1 MLRMGRAFRLAF
13 SRTVAQNDAPDP
25 RARGRSMVDFRA
37 ARRAMVDGQ
46 IRTNGVTNLDLI
58 GAMLDVPREAFVPE
72 RQAALAYLDRDL
84 PLPSGSGAPRYL
96 IKPEVTAKLIQAAD
110 VMPQDRVL
118 VVGTATGY
126 SAAIVSRLAAAVVAL
141 EEDTGLA
148 GMAQANLRHLGV
160 ANVTVVTGSLSAG
173 WPAAAPYD
181 VILVEGGVET
191 VPEALFDE
199 LSMGGRLIT
208 VLYEGSGDAAGPI
221 DGKVGKATLYRD
233 VRDEV
238 GGRAL
243 FDASAPLLPGFA
255 KARAFVF

>member
-1 MLRMGRAFRLAF
+1 
-13 SRTVAQNDAPDP
+13 
-25 RARGRSMVDFRA
+25 MVDFRA

-72 RQAALAYLDRDL
+72 RQTAVAYLDRDL
-84 PLPSGSGAPRYL
+84 PLPSRSGAPRYL

-118 VVGTATGY
+118 VVGAATGY
-126 SAAIVSRLAAAVVAL
+126 SAAIVSRLAASAVAL
-141 EEDTGLA
+141 EEDAGLA
-148 GMAQANLRHLGV
+148 ETAQANLRHLGV
-160 ANVTVVTGSLSAG
+160 ANATVVTGSLCAG

-181 VILVEGGVET
+181 VILVAGGVET
-191 VPEALFDE
+191 VPQALFDE
-199 LSMGGRLIT
+199 LSAGGRLIA
-208 VLYEGSGDAAGPI
+208 VVYEGGGDAPGPV
-221 DGKVGKATLYRD
+221 DGKVGKATLYRE
-233 VRDEV
+233 VKGEV
-238 GGRAL
+238 GGRTL

>member
-1 MLRMGRAFRLAF
+1 
-13 SRTVAQNDAPDP
+13 
-25 RARGRSMVDFRA
+25 MVDFRA

-58 GAMLDVPREAFVPE
+58 GALLDVPREAFVPE

-84 PLPSGSGAPRYL
+84 PLPSRSGASRYL

-126 SAAIVSRLAAAVVAL
+126 SAAIVSRLAAAVTAL
-141 EEDTGLA
+141 EGDPGLA
-148 GMAQANLRHLGV
+148 EMAQANLRHLGV
-160 ANVTVVTGSLSAG
+160 ANAAVATGALSAG
-173 WPAAAPYD
+173 NGRSARPRRYLE
-181 VILVEGGVET
+181 IEGGVET

-208 VLYEGSGDAAGPI
+208 VVYE
-221 DGKVGKATLYRD
+221 
-233 VRDEV
+233 
-238 GGRAL
+238 GGRATCRR
-243 FDASAPLLPGFA
+243 
-255 KARAFVF
+255 ARSRARSERRRSTGT

>member
-1 MLRMGRAFRLAF
+1 MLRKHRAFRLAF

-58 GAMLDVPREAFVPE
+58 GAMLDVPREAFVSE

-84 PLPSGSGAPRYL
+84 PMPSGSGAPRYL

-118 VVGTATGY
+118 VVAAATGY
-126 SAAIVSRLAAAVVAL
+126 SAAVVSRLAAAVVAL
-141 EEDTGLA
+141 EEDPGLA
-148 GMAQANLRHLGV
+148 EMAQANLRHLGV

-191 VPEALFDE
+191 VPEAMFDE

-208 VLYEGSGDAAGPI
+208 VLYEGRGDAAGPV
-221 DGKVGKATLYRD
+221 DGKVGKAMLYRD
-233 VRDEV
+233 ARGEV

>member
-1 MLRMGRAFRLAF
+1 
-13 SRTVAQNDAPDP
+13 
-25 RARGRSMVDFRA
+25 MVDFRA

-58 GAMLDVPREAFVPE
+58 GAMLDVPRETFVPE

-84 PLPSGSGAPRYL
+84 PLPSRSGAPRYL

-110 VMPQDRVL
+110 VTPQDRVL
-118 VVGTATGY
+118 VVGAATGY

-141 EEDTGLA
+141 EEDPGLA
-148 GMAQANLRHLGV
+148 EMAQANLRHLGV
-160 ANVTVVTGSLSAG
+160 ANVTVATGSMSVG

-181 VILVEGGVET
+181 LILLEGGVET
-191 VPEALFDE
+191 VPQPLFNE
-199 LSMGGRLIT
+199 LSAGGQLIT
-208 VLYEGSGDAAGPI
+208 VVYEGRGDAAGPI
-221 DGKVGKATLYRD
+221 DGKFGKATVYRD
-233 VRDEV
+233 VKGEV

>member
-1 MLRMGRAFRLAF
+1 
-13 SRTVAQNDAPDP
+13 
-25 RARGRSMVDFRA
+25 MVDFRA

-84 PLPSGSGAPRYL
+84 PLPSGGGAPRYL

-141 EEDTGLA
+141 EGEPGLA
-148 GMAQANLRHLGV
+148 EMARANLRHLGV

-173 WPAAAPYD
+173 WPAAAAPYD

-199 LSMGGRLIT
+199 LSAGGRLIT
-208 VLYEGSGDAAGPI
+208 VLYEGRGDAAGPI
-221 DGKVGKATLYRD
+221 DGKVGKAMLYRD
-233 VRDEV
+233 MKGEV

>member
-1 MLRMGRAFRLAF
+1 
-13 SRTVAQNDAPDP
+13 
-25 RARGRSMVDFRA
+25 MVDFRA

-118 VVGTATGY
+118 VVAAATGY

-141 EEDTGLA
+141 EEDPSLA
-148 GMAQANLRHLGV
+148 EMAQANLRHLGI
-160 ANVTVVTGSLSAG
+160 ANVTVATGSLSAG
-173 WPAAAPYD
+173 WPAATPYD
-181 VILVEGGVET
+181 VILIEGGVET

-208 VLYEGSGDAAGPI
+208 VVYEGRGDAAGPI

-233 VRDEV
+233 VRGEV